1 MPHDMMSNG
10 NCILCLTQQWVR
22 WVPSFNNVL
31 HLVGFIIEHTV
42 LLSSVSDDPSHL
54 DEIGIATTGPHFRR
68 GFLGWLGSV
77 QLAGGIF

>member
-1 MPHDMMSNG
+1 M
-10 NCILCLTQQWVR
+10 
-22 WVPSFNNVL
+22 L
-31 HLVGFIIEHTV
+31 HLVGFIMEHTV